1 MATTRE
7 RLYEAMAYN
16 GIRPIDLS
24 EKSGLTRGAISQ
36 YLSGKVTPKQDKI
49 FILAQALNV
58 SASWLMGK
66 EVPMVDG
73 QTGSSNTATTGCDIL
88 KAICK
93 GYPKAQALVEKMRVT
108 EDGDV
113 VITGVDAGSAKVIGH
128 AFRGAVAAL
137 DEAELTG
144 DSSMEIVIS

>member
-1 MATTRE
+1 MKKNINTLISDRRKE
-7 RLYEAMAYN
+7 L
-16 GIRPIDLS
+16 
-24 EKSGLTRGAISQ
+24 GLTIEELANAIGVNKGTVSRWE
-36 YLSGKVTPKQDKI
+36 SGEIDNMRRDKI
-49 FILAQALNV
+49 AMLAKALSLSPLTIMGIDENLDV
-58 SASWLMGK
+58 SGAVARGK
-66 EVPMVDG
+66 
-73 QTGSSNTATTGCDIL
+73 DIL
-88 KAICK
+88 KALCK
-93 GYPKAQALVEKMRVT
+93 DSSKAQALVEKMRVT